1 MSSDKIDC
9 YLLDVIK
16 IKISYI
22 DVVENFWI
30 WILASNQIISIGQS
44 PFIRFVHFPIKSKV
58 MNWKKD
64 FSSVFFIFIL
74 VVETDIEKKSL
85 LYVFGFWF

>member
-1 MSSDKIDC
+1 M
-9 YLLDVIK
+9 
-16 IKISYI
+16 
-22 DVVENFWI
+22 
-30 WILASNQIISIGQS
+30 ISIGQS
-44 PFIRFVHFPIKSKV
+44 PIIRFVHFPIKSKV

-85 LYVFGFWF
+85 LYVFGVLVLAVQLEAVNRGPNTLL